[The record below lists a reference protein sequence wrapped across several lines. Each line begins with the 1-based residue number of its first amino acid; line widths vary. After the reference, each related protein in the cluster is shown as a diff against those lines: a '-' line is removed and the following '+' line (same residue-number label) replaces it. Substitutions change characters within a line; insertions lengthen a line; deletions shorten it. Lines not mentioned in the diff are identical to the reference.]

1 MILSVP
7 TDFENPTAAA
17 LLRPQLSLELSCPS
31 SLQPQEGFPS
41 PLLITFTAGGK
52 HSNAAVRDKPSSAQT
67 EPVQECWACRQPMFQ
82 PRWWKQGEKG
92 SSVELFLV
100 PWVAWHNLCTRT
112 PPQVD
117 MEEDDTNIK
126 GKQTDVTAC
135 VGKGQHSLNCDLLL
149 AENRVCLAQH
159 SLKNCAALVH
169 SEKPL
174 GLKKVKW
181 VMGENYFW
189 PMNISH

>member
-1 MILSVP
+1 MSSFSLHHELLGTTSVP
-7 TDFENPTAAA
+7 
-17 LLRPQLSLELSCPS
+17 
-31 SLQPQEGFPS
+31 
-41 PLLITFTAGGK
+41 
-52 HSNAAVRDKPSSAQT
+52 
-67 EPVQECWACRQPMFQ
+67 EP
-82 PRWWKQGEKG
+82 
-92 SSVELFLV
+92 
-100 PWVAWHNLCTRT
+100 

-117 MEEDDTNIK
+117 MEEDNTNIK

-159 SLKNCAALVH
+159 SLKNCAVLVH

-181 VMGENYFW
+181 VMGGNYF
-189 PMNISH
+189 